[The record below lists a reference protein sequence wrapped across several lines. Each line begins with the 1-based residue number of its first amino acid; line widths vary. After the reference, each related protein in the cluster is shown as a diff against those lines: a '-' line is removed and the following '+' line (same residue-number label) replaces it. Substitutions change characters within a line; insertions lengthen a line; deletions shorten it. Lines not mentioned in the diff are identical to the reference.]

1 MKKSFVATAAGLLGY
16 SIFGFS
22 VLFSKLALEL
32 ASPFV
37 LLTARFL
44 AAFLVMNLLL
54 LTKKVRLSLKGK
66 PVGSLLL
73 LGLVQP
79 VLYFIFET
87 YGIAMT
93 SASFS
98 GVMIGLVPVM
108 GLIFGVVFL
117 KEKCSKFQI
126 LCTLLSVVGVV
137 MTTTGGFGT
146 VSLPGFFLLL
156 GAVVTAALFAILSRR
171 TSAHFSAFERTYV
184 MFALGCVVFPVVA
197 LVQGSDFSPLA
208 MPQFWGS
215 VAYLAVAS
223 SVCAFLLINFALSH
237 LSAGKALIFSNFTTV
252 ISVLAGIFLLG
263 DAFSPVQLIGIAII
277 TFSVFGVSVQKPSID
292 LSTSS

>member
-22 VLFSKLALEL
+22 FLFSKLALEL

-37 LLTARFL
+37 LLSARFL

-54 LTKKVRLSLKGK
+54 LTKKVRLSLRGK

-117 KEKCSKFQI
+117 KETCSKFQI

-137 MTTTGGFGT
+137 MT
-146 VSLPGFFLLL
+146 
-156 GAVVTAALFAILSRR
+156 
-171 TSAHFSAFERTYV
+171 
-184 MFALGCVVFPVVA
+184 
-197 LVQGSDFSPLA
+197 
-208 MPQFWGS
+208 
-215 VAYLAVAS
+215 
-223 SVCAFLLINFALSH
+223 
-237 LSAGKALIFSNFTTV
+237 
-252 ISVLAGIFLLG
+252 
-263 DAFSPVQLIGIAII
+263 
-277 TFSVFGVSVQKPSID
+277 
-292 LSTSS
+292 